1 MSRAAFLPFIAFV
14 LLFVAAGPA
23 VGPAFGQDTA
33 SLDDD
38 ERAAIDAY
46 MTEMLDTHRIP
57 GIAVAVVR
65 DGAVAYT
72 AGYGTSGLPAEDGSA
87 RAMLPDTPVRIGSA
101 TGSFTALALIQLAER
116 GDVDLDAPVSD
127 YIPAFAALDE
137 QTEQPVT
144 IRHLLSHTSGI
155 PPAAALW
162 AEEGAGESDAAGE
175 ATDTPVRRQAAAIA
189 AAVARRGT
197 EAQPGA
203 EFTYADANSIVAGA
217 VLEAA
222 TGRPY
227 RDYLQQELL
236 GPLRLQECF
245 VASGREHPAQGHA
258 RGLFDI
264 TVPIDSEVAPGEE
277 PAVGLAC
284 SATAGGRYIAA
295 LLAAASGAAADRG
308 ADAPGRDA
316 AAADQRADAAGDAIT
331 PPGPLSAGMLA
342 ELWRPQVEARGPGVP
357 DGASYAHGWLVE
369 GGGASRH
376 VWHAGTIATSQSA
389 YHLYPG
395 EASGVF
401 VAMNVNGLMLYDLTN
416 VIARGVHD
424 ILQGE
429 EPPAFAP
436 LETAQSTRVIVTVVS
451 SLSLL
456 WLLFSINAFKLR
468 KRRGALPVKGKR
480 DMKRGVAFPLLVDGA
495 ILIFFLVAVPAGFN
509 ARFTD
514 LLAMALD
521 IFMLSVLAALPVG
534 VWAAARTVLSF
545 MSASAGAGSGDAGPA
560 NTGDRSGRNA

>member
-1 MSRAAFLPFIAFV
+1 MSRAAFLSFLAFI
-14 LLFVAAGPA
+14 LLLVAAGPA
-23 VGPAFGQDTA
+23 IGPAFGQEAA

-38 ERAAIDAY
+38 ERAAIDSY
-46 MTEMLDTHRIP
+46 MAEMLDTHRIP
-57 GIAVAVVR
+57 GMALAVVR

-72 AGYGTSGLPAEDGSA
+72 AGYGTSGLPAEVGSA

-101 TGSFTALALIQLAER
+101 TASFTALTLVQLAER
-116 GDVDLDAPVSD
+116 GNIELDAPVSD
-127 YIPAFAALDE
+127 YLSAFAKIDE

-144 IRHLLSHTSGI
+144 VRHLLSHTSGI

-162 AEEGAGESDAAGE
+162 AEDTAGVERADEDGAGGPGAN
-175 ATDTPVRRQAAAIA
+175 TPVRRLAAAIA

-197 EAQPGA
+197 EAEPGVG
-203 EFTYADANSIVAGA
+203 FTYADANLIVAGA

-227 RDYLQQELL
+227 SDYLQQELL
-236 GPLRLQECF
+236 DPLGLEEC
-245 VASGREHPAQGHA
+245 VVVWGSERAARGHA

-264 TVPIDSEVAPGEE
+264 TVPIDAEVAPGEE
-277 PAVGLAC
+277 PAAGLAC
-284 SATAGGRYIAA
+284 SAGAAGRYIAA
-295 LLAAASGAAADRG
+295 LLAGASG
-308 ADAPGRDA
+308 DAPGRDGD
-316 AAADQRADAAGDAIT
+316 AADRRGDAAVEAIT
-331 PPGPLSAGMLA
+331 PPGPLSPGMLA
-342 ELWRPQVEARGPGVP
+342 ELWRPQVEAHGPGVP

-369 GGGASRH
+369 GSGASRR

-395 EASGVF
+395 EESGVF

-424 ILQGE
+424 ILRGE

-436 LETAQSTRVIVTVVS
+436 LETARSTRVIVTVVS

-468 KRRGALPVKGKR
+468 QRRGALPVKGKR

-521 IFMLSVLAALPVG
+521 IFMLSILAAAPVG

-545 MSASAGAGSGDAGPA
+545 ITRDKVG
-560 NTGDRSGRNA
+560 